1 MIGYTWAQAGDS
13 TKARALLEEWRSWP
27 AQRYVPPLNVAMVHL
42 GLEERDECFA
52 WLEKA
57 YEDQD
62 VRLCLLRVDRRWDA
76 VRSDPRFQS
85 ILKRMRLD

>member
-27 AQRYVPPLNVAMVHL
+27 AQHYVPPLNVAMVHL
-42 GLEERDECFA
+42 GLKERDECFA

>member
-42 GLEERDECFA
+42 GLKERDECFA

-57 YEDQD
+57 MRIKMWDYVFCASTEGGMRF
-62 VRLCLLRVDRRWDA
+62 VPIRVFN
-76 VRSDPRFQS
+76 RF
-85 ILKRMRLD
+85 